1 VSAKGKDLDHR
12 KCIREE
18 RGLPEFSF
26 DYCFPGDQF
35 GFRLTILV
43 GRERV
48 TGMTFATTVPE
59 KGSKGKF
66 VADKCLDF
74 FVECGFRSGDIVI
87 KTDQEPAIKFLV
99 KDLVAERGSEPGH
112 RTLVEESPVQS
123 SGSNGVVERA
133 VQTIEG
139 QVRVLKLS
147 LEERLG
153 QEVPASHCIVAF
165 LAEYA
170 AYLVNRLEVGKDGKT
185 PWERSRGKSASVMGV
200 EFGEKVMFKKKAKD
214 KNEKINARWE
224 KGIFVGARSCSGEL
238 LVATS
243 LGVRKCRS
251 IRRLPL
257 QERWGLDSLNW
268 VKNVPWHLYRGDS
281 LADGDIP
288 EDNAVEPEPVVAGA
302 RDDQAGVVVKMRAPP
317 PRSFQ
322 IRKEDAE
329 KHGYSRGCAG
339 CSSWFRGLGRQPHSV
354 ECRARFEKLLKDD
367 ARFQNAMRRKEEY
380 DEKVRERAAKKARK
394 SEGEGG
400 GGQRRQREGEA
411 EGEQRRPE
419 QPRPVVQEGGSSSS
433 GGAADPSPAVPPP
446 VGAEGGMEVDPPQ
459 PRREEGGPWEDL
471 LRRVKKQKT
480 EDEDMSIEVVEV
492 WCQDLLK
499 EWSRSPQVPEDEI
512 DESRAEIMEMIT
524 AKLWSSEFGECL
536 KTLEGQDP
544 YPYSGGQPC
553 KFAAAVRSI
562 VDGSFCGDLPA
573 IDGIVEVFG
582 IEVSKSFVP
591 DIYSGDSEKDV
602 SIQRSSP
609 AVLTEPR
616 KSWADEFENEEPED
630 LEAYAREFWNEE
642 YALDDVHGGLLDI
655 GKVREARSEEI
666 EFMKSR
672 SIWKEVPIHECWFK
686 SGKAPVTVKWVD
698 TEKLG
703 GVVRSRLVARDF
715 KAKGEKERE
724 DLFAATPPLEL
735 LKAQLSRAASKRGR
749 KVLVIDVKKAHLY
762 PLCESEV
769 FIELPPEAG
778 AGPGMCGQ
786 LVHWLYGFR
795 PAAQAWESHYSK
807 NLESIGL
814 VRGRASPVSF
824 YDPAADVSCLVHG
837 DDFTFVGERAALDLI
852 EGKMKSWYELKVKA
866 RLGEAEGDDKETD
879 ILGRIVRCTKDGF
892 EYEADPRHRKKIL
905 EAFGLEEGSK
915 GLSVNGKVEDPVE
928 EPLPLEAVDC
938 TQFRALAAR
947 ANYLA
952 QDAPDLQ
959 FAAKEVCRDMA
970 RPTLNSWKKLKVLA
984 RFVLSREAVRW
995 HFGWQDEAEVVLA
1008 VFSDSDWAGCRKTR
1022 RSTSGGVL
1030 LVGSHCLRT
1039 WSSTQAPVALSSA
1052 EAEYYAMVDAATRA
1066 VGLRAMLLELGV
1078 VCHGPTELYSDS
1090 SAARGFAARKGLGK
1104 MRHLEVRHLWLQAE
1118 VSSHKVVLR
1127 RVAGEANPADLMTK
1141 YLGAKDVLKHLKALN
1156 LRWISRSLTTTAAEG
1171 GCQDVA
1177 AFQTFEPR
1185 SG

>member
-1 VSAKGKDLDHR
+1 
-12 KCIREE
+12 
-18 RGLPEFSF
+18 
-26 DYCFPGDQF
+26 
-35 GFRLTILV
+35 
-43 GRERV
+43 
-48 TGMTFATTVPE
+48 
-59 KGSKGKF
+59 
-66 VADKCLDF
+66 
-74 FVECGFRSGDIVI
+74 
-87 KTDQEPAIKFLV
+87 
-99 KDLVAERGSEPGH
+99 
-112 RTLVEESPVQS
+112 VQS

-153 QEVPASHCIVAF
+153 REVPASHCIVMF

-200 EFGEKVMFKKKAKD
+200 EFGEKVMFKKKARD

-243 LGVRKCRS
+243 SGVRKCRS

-302 RDDQAGVVVKMRAPP
+302 RDGQAGVVVKMKAPP

-380 DEKVRERAAKKARK
+380 DEKVRERAAKKAKK
-394 SEGEGG
+394 SEGEAG

-411 EGEQRRPE
+411 EEEQRRPE
-419 QPRPVVQEGGSSSS
+419 QPRPDVQEGGSSSS
-433 GGAADPSPAVPPP
+433 AGAADPSPAVLPP

-471 LRRVKKQKT
+471 LRRVKRQKT
-480 EDEDMSIEVVEV
+480 EDEDMSIEVVEA
-492 WCQDLLK
+492 WCQDLLA
-499 EWSRSPQVPEDEI
+499 EWSRSPQGPDDEI

-536 KTLEGQDP
+536 KTWEGQDQ
-544 YPYSGGQPC
+544 YPHSGSYSC
-553 KFAAAVRSI
+553 RFVSAVRSI
-562 VDGSFCGDLPA
+562 VDGRFCGDLPA

-582 IEVSKSFVP
+582 VDVLKSFVP
-591 DIYSGDSEKDV
+591 DIYSGDLKTDV
-602 SIQRSSP
+602 FDGRSRP
-609 AVLTEPR
+609 AVSTVAR
-616 KSWADEFENEEPED
+616 KDWADEFEHESPED
-630 LEAYAREFWNEE
+630 LEAYAREYWCDE
-642 YALDDVHGGLLDI
+642 YALDDVHGGVLDI
-655 GKVREARSEEI
+655 SKVREARSEEI

-672 SIWKEVPIHECWFK
+672 SIWREVPIEECWSK

-715 KAKGEKERE
+715 KSKGEKERE

-735 LKAQLSRAASKRGR
+735 LKAQLSRAASKKGR

-778 AGPGMCGQ
+778 AKPGTCGQ

-807 NLESIGL
+807 NLENIGF

-837 DDFTFVGERAALDLI
+837 DDFTFVGERAALDSV

-866 RLGEAEGDDKETD
+866 RLGAEEGDDKETD
-879 ILGRIVRCTKDGF
+879 ILGRRVRCTKDGF
-892 EYEADPRHRKKIL
+892 EYEADPRHRRKIL
-905 EAFGLEEGSK
+905 EAFGLEEYSK
-915 GLSVNGKVEDPVE
+915 GLSSNGKVEDPAE
-928 EPLPLEAVDC
+928 EPLPLEASEC
-938 TQFRALAAR
+938 TRFRALAAR
-947 ANYLA
+947 VNYLA
-952 QDAPDLQ
+952 QDAPDIQ

-970 RPTLNSWKKLKVLA
+970 KPDLDSWKKLKGLA
-984 RFVLSREAVRW
+984 RFILEREAVIW
-995 HFGWQDEAEVVLA
+995 KFDWQDEVGLTLS
-1008 VFSDSDWAGCRKTR
+1008 VFSDSDWAGCRRTR
-1022 RSTSGGVL
+1022 RSTSGGAVVL
-1030 LVGSHCLRT
+1030 GGHCLRT
-1039 WSSTQAPVALSSA
+1039 WSSTQAPIALSSA
-1052 EAEYYAMVDAATRA
+1052 EAEYYAMVEATTRA
-1066 VGLRAMLLELGV
+1066 LGIRSMLSELGV
-1078 VCHGPTELYSDS
+1078 VCVGPTELYSDS
-1090 SAARGFAARKGLGK
+1090 SAARCFASRRGVGR
-1104 MRHLEVRHLWLQAE
+1104 MRHLEVRHLWLQGA
-1118 VSSHKVVLR
+1118 VACQKVVVR
-1127 RVAGEANPADLMTK
+1127 RVPGEENPADLLTK
-1141 YLGAKDVLKHLKALN
+1141 YLSVREVVYRLNKLALQWINRHRKA
-1156 LRWISRSLTTTAAEG
+1156 IAVEG

-1177 AFQTFEPR
+1177 VSQILNPGIGR
-1185 SG
+1185 